1 MSSKGFGLERSRLSA
16 ALFAALVMPVA
27 GAALAQDAGTQT
39 DQTTTTTTTNTK
51 ATNLDKIVVT
61 GSLIPQTSL
70 ETFKPVT
77 VISAEDLKNR
87 GFTSVQQALHESSF
101 ATGGTQGNQS
111 SASFTQGAETNSLF
125 GLDP

>member
-27 GAALAQDAGTQT
+27 GAAFAQDAAATQ
-39 DQTTTTTTTNTK
+39 DQAPTAASPSGAN
-51 ATNLDKIVVT
+51 AQNLDKIVVT

-87 GFTSVQQALHESSF
+87 GFTSVQQALHESS
-101 ATGGTQGNQS
+101 
-111 SASFTQGAETNSLF
+111 
-125 GLDP
+125 